1 MCFPQ
6 TLTQPITVDKVVMI
20 VQRANAARGQVKVYG
35 AGHSFSPCVLTD
47 PISTSLRP
55 DMLTGNLGK
64 LAKVITL
71 PTKSHPVVHVEAGIR
86 IHDLNDQLHAAG
98 FALYNAGAIAEQSV
112 AGATQT
118 STHGTGREL
127 GSMATQIVGLTM
139 VLANGTVATATASR
153 NTELFDAGR
162 VGLGALGIMV
172 AVELR
177 MRPAFKLRRTTTS
190 WELDRLIRALPGL
203 NAKYDR
209 LQWYRNPTR
218 EKATLHLVDTLEHA
232 DGERRGPVSI

>member
-1 MCFPQ
+1 MMANKLITLLSFAASSVRLNFTAWDHRNMCFPQ

-86 IHDLNDQLHAAG
+86 VHDLNDQLHAAG
-98 FALYNAGAIAEQSV
+98 FAL
-112 AGATQT
+112 
-118 STHGTGREL
+118 
-127 GSMATQIVGLTM
+127 
-139 VLANGTVATATASR
+139 
-153 NTELFDAGR
+153 
-162 VGLGALGIMV
+162 
-172 AVELR
+172 
-177 MRPAFKLRRTTTS
+177 
-190 WELDRLIRALPGL
+190 
-203 NAKYDR
+203 
-209 LQWYRNPTR
+209 
-218 EKATLHLVDTLEHA
+218 
-232 DGERRGPVSI
+232 